1 MSYEGLDLLFYQGYF
16 GAGTVM
22 IGSVVSDTVSLR
34 QATEG
39 TVKNMDY
46 GEHFLAWDPGSDI

>member
-1 MSYEGLDLLFYQGYF
+1 MSYGGLGLLFYQGYF
-16 GAGTVM
+16 GVGTVM

-34 QATEG
+34 QATGG
-39 TVKNMDY
+39 TVKNIDS